1 MAQGGTPEGH
11 LHVYVDGTMLQMVY
25 QPDITLSDV
34 PPGTHEIRVELSDN
48 QHRDWNP
55 PIVATTTVVVP

>member
-1 MAQGGTPEGH
+1 MPEGH

-25 QPDITLSDV
+25 QPDITLSNV
-34 PPGTHEIRVELSDN
+34 PSGTHEIRVELSDN